1 MRYDHII
8 VGGGPGGM
16 TLSTLLP
23 GNNLLI
29 ERDQELGG
37 CHRVRR
43 VDGYFTEHGPRIY
56 MTSYVNTINYL
67 KTIGINYH
75 DYFVPYNFQFLAIG
89 QDQVIKTLSFSEITS
104 FIKEYFFLF
113 FNSNHGN
120 DTTML
125 DWMEKENF
133 SKDTM
138 EYIDRICLLT
148 DGADITRYTLW
159 EFLNLV
165 NQNVFYTT
173 LQPKQPNDV
182 GFIKDWA
189 DKIKCTVLKNEEVV
203 ELLEDGV
210 VTNSGKFMADKI
222 ILAMPPMHVKK
233 LVDLSNYKPYDK
245 DWLRF
250 AESTEYH
257 IYIPV
262 TLHFNRPLNLKKVW
276 GLAKKSKWGLVFI
289 NMSDYFVDKGDN
301 VISVAI
307 TKADRLGNNGKTANQ
322 SNKQE
327 IKDEVFVQMD
337 KLFRFESKPDKIII
351 SPGVYR
357 DGNKWNT
364 KDSAFVHTPEGFGPI
379 KGEGRYYAVS
389 PHSGKS
395 DYAFTA
401 LESAVVAAIWLV
413 NNLYPSHSSVKT
425 IKLTKGWDL
434 MTVLRLIAVAIILL
448 LTAYYL
454 K

>member
-1 MRYDHII
+1 MKYDHII

-29 ERDQELGG
+29 ERESQLGG

-43 VDGYFTEHGPRIY
+43 VNGYFTEHGPRIY

-67 KTIGINYH
+67 KSIGINYY
-75 DYFVPYNFQFLAIG
+75 DYFVPYNFQFLSIG

-104 FIKEYFFLF
+104 FVKEYFFLF
-113 FNSNHGN
+113 FNSNHGQ

-125 DWMEKENF
+125 NWMTKENF

-173 LQPKQPNDV
+173 LQPKQATDK
-182 GFIKDWA
+182 GFIKDWS
-189 DKIKCTVLKNEEVV
+189 DKIKCTILKDEEVI
-203 ELLEDGV
+203 ELLENGV
-210 VTNSGKFMADKI
+210 VTNSGSYVGEKI
-222 ILAMPPMHVKK
+222 ILAMPPMHVKQ
-233 LVDLSNYKPYDK
+233 LVDKSSYKPYDK
-245 DWLRF
+245 EWIRF
-250 AESTEYH
+250 AELTEYH
-257 IYIPV
+257 VYIPV
-262 TLHFNRPLNLKKVW
+262 TLHFDHKLELKKIW
-276 GLAKKSKWGLVFI
+276 GLAKESKWGLVFI
-289 NMSDYFVDKGDN
+289 NMSDYFVDDGDY

-307 TKADRLGNNGKTANQ
+307 TKADRIGYNGKTANQ
-322 SNKQE
+322 SNKEE
-327 IKDEVFVQMD
+327 IKEEVFNQMN
-337 KLFRFESKPDKIII
+337 KIFRFEKRPNKIII

-357 DGNKWNT
+357 DGDKWTT
-364 KDSAFVHTPEGFGPI
+364 KDSAFVHTTEGFGSI
-379 KGEGRYYAVS
+379 KGKGRYYAIS

-413 NNLYPSHSSVKT
+413 NSLYPQKS

-434 MTVLRLIAVAIILL
+434 MTVLRLITIFFILL
-448 LTAYYL
+448 LTVYYF